1 MSPKITPEPVSPDD
15 MEPQQATGAEQDPYG
30 LDPLF
35 TQQSSVRL
43 TAFGSIAQ
51 SALADEEETQ
61 SPAAHDGV
69 GPSQFSKAPPRLSYL
84 QSMGSA
90 SSDQPLNETPGYV
103 AMSSY
108 PSAAIETPPSP
119 AHSFDSK

>member
-30 LDPLF
+30 LNPLF

-43 TAFGSIAQ
+43 TAFGSVAQ
-51 SALADEEETQ
+51 SALADEEGTQ
-61 SPAAHDGV
+61 SPAAQNEAE
-69 GPSQFSKAPPRLSYL
+69 PSQFSKAPPKLSYL

-90 SSDQPLNETPGYV
+90 SSDQPLIETPGYV

-108 PSAAIETPPSP
+108 PSAAIGAPPSP
-119 AHSFDSK
+119 VNSFDSK